1 MSTYAFPLSFQGAEV
16 LPTCPHL
23 PLLHEAP
30 CAPSPTP
37 GASQLHGLAHRSLGD
52 GRGRP
57 WEVRQRKPGLNREEH
72 WSSGTCQG
80 PRSLVPCTAAAQ
92 LWCSSP
98 SPTRGPKWTAVT
110 LLCAPPTHRP
120 SSPSSSSHT
129 PASPSAVPQARLPP
143 ADTADSGHPLTLHPL
158 LGQTRIRFLTYWVPL
173 LPS

>member
-110 LLCAPPTHRP
+110 LLCAPPPIVHPAQALPPTRLPHHLQFHRP
-120 SSPSSSSHT
+120 VSLLQTQPTQVTLSLCT
-129 PASPSAVPQARLPP
+129 LCSAKQEF
-143 ADTADSGHPLTLHPL
+143 DS
-158 LGQTRIRFLTYWVPL
+158 
-173 LPS
+173 